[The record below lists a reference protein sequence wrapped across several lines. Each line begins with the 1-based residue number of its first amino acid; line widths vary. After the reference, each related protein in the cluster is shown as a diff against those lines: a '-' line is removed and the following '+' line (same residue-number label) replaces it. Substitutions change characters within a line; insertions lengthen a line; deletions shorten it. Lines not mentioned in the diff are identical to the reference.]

1 MLTNPMEPFLTG
13 EVRGIQPSTIA
24 TTKVSLSHTES
35 QRESYLNTIG
45 FKAQSLWDRVEIKL
59 IKSNLIK
66 RRFLRRGENRST
78 RGKTTQGREEN
89 QQTLPTYD
97 SEVGNRTQ
105 ATVVGGE
112 CSHHY
117 ALAVSFKWGVPLS
130 IEVFISGATIIGKK
144 SREFLLFK
152 RYLTPLFCPGL

>member
-24 TTKVSLSHTES
+24 ITKVSLSHTES

-45 FKAQSLWDRVEIKL
+45 FKGQSLWDRVEIKL

-78 RGKTTQGREEN
+78 RGNTTQGREEN

-117 ALAVSFKWGVPLS
+117 VLAVSFKSVSYTHLTLPTKL
-130 IEVFISGATIIGKK
+130 EV
-144 SREFLLFK
+144 
-152 RYLTPLFCPGL
+152 